1 MLFPDP
7 PRLWCYGAGELTHP
21 VASGGR
27 GTTFARTARGHKC
40 RFGLR
45 RAKKGPKRASNGP
58 RWGSSGCSPHGRSR
72 GPPARVLVGGLRGT
86 RLCRRGLYRGDT
98 DHALGL
104 SSASVSC
111 MYLFTSL
118 SFLPLTSQYLYS
130 MKYRN
135 FLVRP
140 SFPGRAYVPSSS
152 HIHFFYGYVTVDAST
167 T

>member
-1 MLFPDP
+1 MPI
-7 PRLWCYGAGELTHP
+7 WAQE
-21 VASGGR
+21 SQ
-27 GTTFARTARGHKC
+27 
-40 RFGLR
+40 
-45 RAKKGPKRASNGP
+45 KKEPKRASNGP
-58 RWGSSGCSPHGRSR
+58 WWGSSGCPPHGRSW

-135 FLVRP
+135 FWVRP
-140 SFPGRAYVPSSS
+140 SFPGRAYVPPRY
-152 HIHFFYGYVTVDAST
+152 HIHVFYVYVTLDLSPTRSCRVLEWSWYM
-167 T
+167 